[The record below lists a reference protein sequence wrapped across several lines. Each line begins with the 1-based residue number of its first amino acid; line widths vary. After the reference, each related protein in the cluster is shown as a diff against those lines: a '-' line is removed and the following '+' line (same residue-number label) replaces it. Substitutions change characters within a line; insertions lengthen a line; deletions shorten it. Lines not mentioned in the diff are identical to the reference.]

1 MKGYRA
7 RTIFTV
13 NLFWRSPKNKS
24 SWQRRHGRQAPVSM
38 WMPNGDNGR
47 EPDLSFGAKS
57 AGETAPGRS
66 KQPLYPDEA
75 QVEVYVIL
83 AEALYHAWVG

>member
-1 MKGYRA
+1 
-7 RTIFTV
+7 
-13 NLFWRSPKNKS
+13 
-24 SWQRRHGRQAPVSM
+24 M